1 MPEDYSVTNNPQ
13 ENAKGYSAARYIY
26 TPYEN
31 ITIKDYH
38 IEKRRLQL
46 ELLKIQTKIIDQG
59 LRVCVL
65 IDGRDAAGKGSLINR
80 FTENLIPQKTR
91 IVQLGIPSEKD
102 SKNWFNRY
110 KKHLPK
116 KSEMVF
122 FDRSWYNR
130 ALIEPT
136 MGYCTKSQ
144 YKYFMNNVST
154 WEHKLIDNGLILVKF
169 YLSVDIQ
176 TQLVRFH
183 QRLTDPLTYWKISP
197 NDFKARKK
205 WQTFTKYKEQ
215 MLQRT
220 SSPKSP
226 WVVVRSNSKMETR
239 LTCMLHLVRLIGNT
253 HFKPLTREQIPKD
266 FNAEING
273 IPFQNLTIAQY
284 ETLKDLVQKSS
295 KDHNI
300 EAIF

>member
-1 MPEDYSVTNNPQ
+1 MSTANNPTQ
-13 ENAKGYSAARYIY
+13 GYSASRYLH
-26 TPYEN
+26 TPYEHVSN
-31 ITIKDYH
+31 KNYH
-38 IEKRRLQL
+38 LEKRRLQL

-59 LRVCVL
+59 LCVCVL

-80 FTENLIPQKTR
+80 FTEKLMPQR
-91 IVQLGIPSEKD
+91 IRIIQLGIPTEKE

-110 KKHLPK
+110 KAHLPK
-116 KSEMVF
+116 QSEIVF

-136 MGYCTKSQ
+136 MGYCTKAQ
-144 YKYFMNNVST
+144 YKYFMNRVVD
-154 WEHKLIDNGLILVKF
+154 WEHDLIEKGIILIKF

-183 QRLTDPLTYWKISP
+183 HRLTDPLTYWKISK
-197 NDFKARKK
+197 NDFQARKK
-205 WQTFTKYKEQ
+205 WETFTKYKEQ

-226 WVVVRSNSKMETR
+226 WVVVRSNSKMESH
-239 LTCMLHLVRLIGNT
+239 LTCMLHVVRLLGDT
-253 HFKPLTREQIPKD
+253 HFNPLTDEIVHNT

-273 IPFQNLTIAQY
+273 IPFQNLTVPQY
-284 ETLKDLVQKSS
+284 ETLKGLVQRASEH
-295 KDHNI
+295 HNI
-300 EAIF
+300 DATFSSNIK